1 MVEAWG
7 AGPVGAQVV
16 GVIGVLALVTVVPGP
31 DMAVVTQHAI
41 ASGRREAAR
50 VAAGVATGLLVWG
63 VFCVVGL
70 AAVLAASAEAYA
82 VVKLL
87 GAAYLLFLGARA
99 LFGARHGVPLTASR
113 RTTGVGNGY
122 WTGLAT
128 NVLNP
133 KIAVFYVGLLPALA
147 PGGLPTAAGMGLL
160 VLAHAVLSLA
170 WLAGVAHAVSSAR
183 SFFERPRV
191 RVALERVTGVVLIG
205 FGLRVAAEAN

>member
-1 MVEAWG
+1 MGLWG
-7 AGPVGAQVV
+7 AQIV
-16 GVIGVLALVTVVPGP
+16 GVIGVLVTVVPGP

-50 VAAGVATGLLVWG
+50 VAAGVVTGLLVWG

-99 LFGARHGVPLTASR
+99 LFSARHGVPLKTSH

-147 PGGLPTAAGMGLL
+147 PGGLPAAAGMGLL
-160 VLAHAVLSLA
+160 VLVHAVLSLA
-170 WLAGVAHAVSSAR
+170 WLACVAHAVSAAR

-205 FGLRVAAEAN
+205 FGLRVVVEAD

>member
-87 GAAYLLFLGARA
+87 GAAYLLLLGARA
-99 LFGARHGVPLTASR
+99 LFGARHGVPLKASR

-133 KIAVFYVGLLPALA
+133 KIAVFYVGLLPSLA
-147 PGGLPTAAGMGLL
+147 PGGLPAAAGMGLL
-160 VLAHAVLSLA
+160 VLVHAVLSLS

-183 SFFERPRV
+183 SFFEGPRV